1 MTTFSVTIL
10 GSNSAMP
17 VYDRHPSAQ
26 VLNVNEQLYL
36 IDCGEGTQ
44 MQIQKYGIRTSK
56 ISHIFISHL
65 HGDHYLGLIPL
76 LDTFALLGRKK
87 AVHLFAPP
95 PMLRIIEL
103 HGEINGWKL
112 EDSPYPLHF
121 HPIDSQNSAILLDNQ
136 QIRVRSIPLDHRV
149 PCTGFL
155 FEEKPKERK
164 MLSDQIKAFKIPY
177 TAIPAIKKGGDYIT
191 EEGAVIPNEI
201 LTANPPTPRSYAY
214 CSDTAYTETIL
225 PFIKNVDL
233 LYHEATYLEDRVEM
247 AAERGHSTAIEAA
260 KIAQKAGAK
269 ELLLGH
275 FSSRYQ
281 DLTPFEEEAKS
292 VFPNTKVAIE
302 GKTFLV
308 RHKS

>member
-26 VLNVNEQLYL
+26 VLNVNEKLYL

-56 ISHIFISHL
+56 INHIFISHL

-76 LDTFALLGRKK
+76 LDTFALLGRKQ
-87 AVHLFAPP
+87 AIHLFAPP
-95 PMLRIIEL
+95 PMLKIIEL
-103 HGEINGWKL
+103 HGAINGWKL

-121 HPIDSQNSAILLDNQ
+121 HPIDSQNSAVLLDNP
-136 QIRVRSIPLDHRV
+136 QIKVTSIPLNHRV

-164 MLSDQIKAFKIPY
+164 MMSDQIKVFKIPY
-177 TAIPAIKKGGDYIT
+177 TAIPAIKKGGDYTT
-191 EEGAVIPNEI
+191 EEGRVVLNEI
-201 LTANPPTPRSYAY
+201 LTSDPPLPRSYAY

-225 PFIKNVDL
+225 PLIKNVDL

-247 AAERGHSTAIEAA
+247 AAERGHSTAMEAA
-260 KIAQKAGAK
+260 KIAQKADAK
-269 ELLLGH
+269 QLLLGH

-281 DLTPFEEEAKS
+281 ELTPFEEEARS
-292 VFPNTKVAIE
+292 VFSNTQIAIE
-302 GKTFLV
+302 GKTFSV
-308 RHKS
+308 RN